1 MAVDDLP
8 SPSLTLSSFYGRPET
23 TSRSSSRGRR
33 GQLAKCII
41 ATLMSQP
48 ASLTHVKQVLHNVH
62 IAAQAGIDALMN
74 KNIRGLLGYRYEVEA
89 VGVSSIYLF
98 GSKSYEGIFIIS
110 NVHQKVWFH

>member
-41 ATLMSQP
+41 ANLMSQP

-74 KNIRGLLGYRYEVEA
+74 KNTRGLFGYEYKVEA
-89 VGVSSIYLF
+89 VGVGSIYLF
-98 GSKSYEGIFIIS
+98 GSKSSEGIFIIS